1 LLAARHRCLHEKRM
15 NLLRMQASACGRLF
29 ALLLCWG
36 SGDAMSAAAESLRIA
51 TYNSSL
57 NDDAGQLIAR
67 LEAGDPRASDAAAI
81 LQRVRP
87 DIVLINEFDRDPEG
101 RAATL
106 FHDRYLARS
115 QAGDPALDYPYRHAG
130 EVNTGVASG
139 LDINGDGETQGPND
153 AWGFGHHP
161 GQFGMLLL
169 SRYPLDRS
177 RLREFRSLRWSRLPG
192 ALRPQHP
199 DGRAFHPDPVWKALR
214 LSSKAHWDIPV
225 LTPLGAI
232 HVLASHPTPPV
243 FDGPENLNGR
253 RNFDELRLW
262 KYYLDADEQPWLC
275 DEQGRCGGLPP
286 TSAFVILGDLNAD
299 PTDGDTLPG
308 AVQQVLEHPRV
319 LRYPA
324 PRSEGAAAA
333 AGPDPGPA
341 KRGDPATHTAAFT
354 RRTGNLRV
362 DFVLPSVELEVVG
375 SGVFWPTQDQA
386 EARWLESSDH
396 RLVWVDVRRRHSE
409 PAPGR

>member
-1 LLAARHRCLHEKRM
+1 M
-15 NLLRMQASACGRLF
+15 PVSTWGRGF
-29 ALLLCWG
+29 ALLLCLG
-36 SGDAMSAAAESLRIA
+36 AGDAMSAAAGSLRIA

-57 NDDAGQLIAR
+57 NDDAGQLVAR
-67 LEAGDPRASDAAAI
+67 LEAGDPRARDAAAI

-115 QAGDPALDYPYRHAG
+115 QAGDPPLDYPYRHAG

-139 LDINGDGETQGPND
+139 LDINGDGKVEGPND

-161 GQFGMLLL
+161 GQFGMLLM
-169 SRYPLDRS
+169 SRYPIDRS
-177 RLREFRSLRWSRLPG
+177 RLREFRALRWSSLPG
-192 ALRPQHP
+192 ALRPRHA
-199 DGRAFHPDPVWKALR
+199 DGRPFHPDSVWMALR
-214 LSSKAHWDIPV
+214 LSSKAHWDVPV
-225 LTPLGAI
+225 ETPLGPI

-262 KYYLDADEQPWLC
+262 KHYLNAGEQAWLC
-275 DEQGRCGGLPP
+275 DDQGRCGGLPP
-286 TSAFVILGDLNAD
+286 TSAFVLLGDLNAD

-324 PRSEGAAAA
+324 PRSEGGAAAA
-333 AGPDPGPA
+333 RSDAGPA
-341 KRGDPATHTAAFT
+341 KRGDPALHTAAFS
-354 RRTGNLRV
+354 RRTGNIRV
-362 DFVLPSVELEVVG
+362 DYVLPSVELEVLS
-375 SGVFWPTQDQA
+375 SGVFWPTEDQA
-386 EARWLESSDH
+386 EARWLKSSDH
-396 RLVWVDVRRRHSE
+396 RLVWIDVRSRQAKPTHS
-409 PAPGR
+409 R